1 MHVRAKMEPYPGKI
15 LKEIYKEICKE
26 VRKEIRIGK
35 KAVKDFPAK
44 EFHSTKDT

>member
-1 MHVRAKMEPYPGKI
+1 MEPYPGKI

-35 KAVKDFPAK
+35 KTLKDFPAK
-44 EFHSTKDT
+44 EFHNTKDT